1 MASVFVVGGN
11 YFTGGA
17 EMARRV
23 GQLAAALTGGELVDV
38 PLAEEDLARNP
49 PHPAFA
55 RAVLAP
61 ALAPA
66 PEDVLVVN
74 PSFSTLH
81 CAARFPGRKIMF
93 VQSFSIPKFVDAPF
107 DLHISNSKATQRWL
121 RNTWGIRSQ
130 VIEPFV
136 SVPPPE
142 AQTPAPAADLLVYLK
157 ADEHGESRLWE
168 GFYEAELRKRGLSY
182 SVLAGNE
189 LPQEEFFAVLRRH
202 RGALFLQLSEGYGHF
217 LVETAI
223 LGVIPFGFD
232 GNGGRDFAR
241 RLPRRTLHPWP
252 QHHAVLRSLDAFR
265 AAPATFQISQ
275 KTREKLRA
283 HYSRERFDRQW
294 LRALRRVLR

>member
-1 MASVFVVGGN
+1 MTSVFVVGGN
-11 YFTGGA
+11 WFTGGA

-23 GQLAAALTGGELVDV
+23 GQLAALLTGGELVDV
-38 PLAEEDLARNP
+38 PLDEADLARRP

-55 RAVLAP
+55 RAVPAT

-66 PEDVLVVN
+66 PEDVLIVN
-74 PSFSTLH
+74 EAFSNRH
-81 CAARFPGRKIMF
+81 FAARFSGRKIMF
-93 VQSFSIPKFVDAPF
+93 VQAFSVSEFVDAPF

-121 RNTWGIRSQ
+121 RALWGIRSQ

-136 SVPPPE
+136 SVPAPE
-142 AQTPAPAADLLVYLK
+142 AQAPEHTAELLVYLK
-157 ADEHGESRLWE
+157 GDRDGESQLWN

-182 SVLAGNE
+182 SVLAGTE
-189 LPQEEFFAVLRRH
+189 LPQEEFFAALRRH
-202 RGALFLQLSEGYGHF
+202 RGALFLQLSEGYG
-217 LVETAI
+217 LVPVESAI
-223 LGVIPFGFD
+223 LGVTPFGFD
-232 GNGGRDFAR
+232 GNGGRQFAR

-265 AAPATFQISQ
+265 AAPAAFQISH
-275 KTREKLRA
+275 KIREKLRA

>member
-1 MASVFVVGGN
+1 MPSVFVVGGS

-17 EMARRV
+17 DMARRV

-38 PLAEEDLARNP
+38 PLDEADLARRP

-55 RAVLAP
+55 RAVPAT

-74 PSFSTLH
+74 EAFSNRH
-81 CAARFPGRKIMF
+81 FAARFSGRKIMF
-93 VQSFSIPKFVDAPF
+93 VQAFSVSEFVDAPF
-107 DLHISNSKATQRWL
+107 HLYISNSKATQRWL
-121 RNTWGIRSQ
+121 RALWGIRSQ

-136 SVPPPE
+136 SVPAPE
-142 AQTPAPAADLLVYLK
+142 QAPQPAADLLVYLK
-157 ADEHGESRLWE
+157 ADRDGESLLWN

-182 SVLAGNE
+182 SALRHPE
-189 LPQEEFFAVLRRH
+189 LPQEEFFATLRRY
-202 RGALFLQLSEGYGHF
+202 RGVLFLQLSEGYG
-217 LVETAI
+217 LTPVEAAI
-223 LGVIPFGFD
+223 LGVTPFGFD
-232 GNGGRDFAR
+232 GIGGREFAR

-252 QHHAVLRSLDAFR
+252 QHEAVLRDLEAFR
-265 AAPATFQISQ
+265 ADPAAFQIPQ
-275 KTREKLRA
+275 KVREKLRA